1 MLCWSLSARGSAPE
15 FADRAVGLE
24 GAYSTVVAG
33 AGPAGVSLA
42 LFLAKRGH
50 LVALLDP
57 CLSLQ
62 GETESN
68 GRALPHRLQG
78 HSFLALGTGILD
90 RELPDVVASLL
101 RGGAARHPLPHEP
114 QHWNLLSSRRLLD
127 EILLSTARAQPGI
140 DFIEDAAVSDLL
152 FEKRHADATPPC
164 AIGLRTNRGDLR
176 ARYVVDATG
185 RRSPFRGWLR
195 SRGVELANVNHASR
209 HIYLTRHYRLR
220 PGRCFPPFRVPV
232 LVALPYAT
240 VLAFPE
246 DNGHFQISIQLH
258 GSDPARRS
266 LYVADIFDGFL
277 GEVPVVAPWLEV
289 GEPVSDPLPCASV
302 GNRRVS
308 LWRVAPL
315 VTGLLLVGDA
325 AAHTNPTAGRGVS
338 LALAHAR
345 RVALLLDSAV
355 DGKSPS
361 EVCKEWE
368 EVTSDVMG
376 PWLTSQVRIDQGREQ
391 EVLASIEGRAH
402 AVSVDSSR
410 RIAVAMAALHECPVV
425 GPAADRLLNMLALPD
440 EIFSDHD
447 VMRRVFRQARNSDV
461 GVRKTGPNRSEFEA
475 MTKQHRHVV

>member
-1 MLCWSLSARGSAPE
+1 M
-15 FADRAVGLE
+15 GLD
-24 GAYSTVVAG
+24 GAYSAVISG

-42 LFLAKRGH
+42 LFLARRGH
-50 LVALLDP
+50 RIALLDP
-57 CLSLQ
+57 GSVSQ
-62 GETESN
+62 GEAEPR

-90 RELPDVVASLL
+90 RELPDVVAALL
-101 RGGAARHPLPHEP
+101 QGGGTRAPLPHEP

-127 EILLSTARAQPGI
+127 EILVGTARAQQGI
-140 DFIEDAAVSDLL
+140 DFIEDAAARDLL
-152 FEKRHADATPPC
+152 FEGRRAGAAPHV
-164 AIGLRTNRGDLR
+164 IGLRTDRGDLR

-195 SRGVELANVNHASR
+195 SRGVELAGENHASR

-232 LVALPYAT
+232 VAALPYAT

-258 GSDPARRS
+258 GSDPVRRA
-266 LYVADIFDGFL
+266 LHEADRFDGFL
-277 GEVPVVAPWLEV
+277 SEVPVVAPWLEA
-289 GEPVSDPLPCASV
+289 GEPVSEPLPCASV

-308 LWRVAPL
+308 LWRAAPL

-345 RVALLLDSAV
+345 RIALLLDTAI
-355 DGKSPS
+355 DDKSPS
-361 EVCKEWE
+361 EVCREWE
-368 EVTSDVMG
+368 ELTADVIG
-376 PWLTSQVRIDQGREQ
+376 PWLTSQIRIDQEREQ

-402 AVSVDSSR
+402 AVSSDSSR
-410 RIAVAMAALHECPVV
+410 RVAVAMAALHDCPVV

-440 EIFSDHD
+440 EVFSDQD
-447 VMRRVFRQARNSDV
+447 VMRRVFRQLRNSDI
-461 GVRKTGPNRSEFEA
+461 GTRRMGPNRDEFEA
-475 MTKQHRHVV
+475 MMREYRHAV